1 MRTAKLAAG
10 LRSPGALART
20 WGIGAPGGLLMA
32 GARST
37 LILAA
42 GMIFRRSA
50 TGVSAVRPA
59 GILCSGIAVV
69 SAAGIL
75 PAGHWPAG
83 ILPRILAAHMT
94 AAGVLPTRIWSA
106 GILPA
111 RAGNS
116 GYGAAGVN
124 AALTAATVVAIG

>member
-50 TGVSAVRPA
+50 AGVSAVRPA

-75 PAGHWPAG
+75 PAWV
-83 ILPRILAAHMT
+83 LPRILAAHMI